1 MMNAQ
6 EYCQWVEEKD
16 LRQKLLNPT
25 ILIKEDNS
33 PLVSLRNSP
42 FNLVFEPSAKKGY
55 NYYVREAIYKKIGRI
70 SDLLT
75 KRNKKLIIRSV
86 WRSFDHQR
94 MLRVDRAMS
103 LQKEHPEKGPEEID
117 EIVSY
122 FIAQEMESMHA
133 TGGAVDALIYDLK
146 NDCVMDFGTND
157 GLVIDLN
164 KKCYPYHP
172 NISPLAKANRTELI
186 DLFHEEDFVV
196 DLKEFWHFDYG
207 NVIWAIEKEKDQA
220 FYGIIKSVD

>member
-1 MMNAQ
+1 MNAQ
-6 EYCQWVEEKD
+6 EYCQLVEQKD

-33 PLVSLRNSP
+33 PLVSLKKSP
-42 FNLVFEPSAKKGY
+42 FNLVFEPSIKEDY
-55 NYYVREAIYKKIGRI
+55 NYYVREAIYEKIGRI

-86 WRSFDHQR
+86 WRSFEHQR
-94 MLRVDRAMS
+94 MLRERRIKS
-103 LQKEHPEKGPEEID
+103 LQIEHPEKGAKEID
-117 EIVSY
+117 KIVSY
-122 FIAQEMESMHA
+122 FIAPEMESMHA

-157 GLVIDLN
+157 GLIIDLN

-172 NISPLAKANRTELI
+172 DISALAKANRKELI

-196 DLKEFWHFDYG
+196 DLKEYWHFDYG
-207 NVIWAIEKEKDQA
+207 NVIWAIEKEKDHS